1 MPKWIKMNPAAGSCI
16 ICAWCSTRTYGLEEY
31 CSLIFCRTSRISLL
45 AFSILARKRVPW
57 QRLFF
62 DLKMFFKQLFNEVF
76 WSSTQKNF
84 FENVFLQ
91 STTKNDDQE
100 HRLLYTASLLI
111 LFNDKVCEESISAYY
126 CEAPCLADS
135 SITVGLSCDCFDQH
149 GPFTVAKPCEWRWK
163 SGLECPTVDSEVRD
177 LDF

>member
-1 MPKWIKMNPAAGSCI
+1 M
-16 ICAWCSTRTYGLEEY
+16 
-31 CSLIFCRTSRISLL
+31 RIPFF
-45 AFSILARKRVPW
+45 AFSIVARKNFPGNIYSPKKK
-57 QRLFF
+57 FF
-62 DLKMFFKQLFNEVF
+62 NKTVLWRSPILNTKKL
-76 WSSTQKNF
+76 S
-84 FENVFLQ
+84 ENVFLRNA
-91 STTKNDDQE
+91 TKNDHQE
-100 HRLLYTASLLI
+100 HRILLTAHLLV
-111 LFNDKVCEESISAYY
+111 LLNDKVCEEYISAYY